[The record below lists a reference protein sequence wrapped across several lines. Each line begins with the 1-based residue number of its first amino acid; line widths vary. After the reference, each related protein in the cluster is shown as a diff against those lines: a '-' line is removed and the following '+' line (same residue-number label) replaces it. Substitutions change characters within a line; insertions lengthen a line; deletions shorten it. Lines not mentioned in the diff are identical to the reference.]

1 MGFQNLKIG
10 SILVRY
16 VGLCDDMYD
25 IIEVRK
31 EVRQMPA
38 DIEIEP
44 NWEAVFSYA
53 IRIVETE
60 IAKANGMETVK
71 EMLQYGQRLHNARMF
86 PPAS

>member
-1 MGFQNLKIG
+1 
-10 SILVRY
+10 
-16 VGLCDDMYD
+16 
-25 IIEVRK
+25 
-31 EVRQMPA
+31 MPA

>member
-1 MGFQNLKIG
+1 MVFSKFEIG

-31 EVRQMPA
+31 EVRQMPQ
-38 DIEIEP
+38 DINLEP

-53 IRIVETE
+53 IQLVKDGLP
-60 IAKANGMETVK
+60 KAEGRDTVT
-71 EMLQYGQRLHNARMF
+71 EMLEYGQRLHNARMF

>member
-31 EVRQMPA
+31 EVRQMPE
-38 DIEIEP
+38 DVNLEP
-44 NWEAVFSYA
+44 KWEAVFSYA
-53 IRIVETE
+53 IQLVKDGLPKEEGRD
-60 IAKANGMETVK
+60 TVT
-71 EMLQYGQRLHNARMF
+71 EMLEYGQRLHNARMF